1 MGEVKSHEF
10 DGFVRGAARSVRVF
24 VIYGPDRGLVSE
36 RAAQIAAM
44 TGIALDD
51 PFAVIKLDAADV
63 ARDAGRLMD
72 EVNALGLFG
81 GDRLVWIKGAANE
94 KPLADAIAILATT
107 PPEGSTVIVEAGDL
121 KKGAALRKAAE
132 GGRGAVA
139 IPCYADDGRA
149 LNALIDQELAAEG
162 LRISTA
168 ARQRLVEAIGGD
180 RLASRNEVRKLA
192 LYARGQTTVEEED
205 VAAIIGDASAI
216 SVDDAVDAVLKG
228 DKDGFVHAMHKI
240 VTSKTAVF
248 LVLQAC
254 LRQFQLLDLMRSEMD
269 EKRSQAGQVV
279 ATLGRHLH
287 FRRKPVIERALKSWD
302 GPSIRREMQKLQSAI
317 LQSRQRQSL
326 EDTIAMQTLLSSV
339 LQSARR

>member
-10 DGFVRGAARSVRVF
+10 DGFVRGAARSDRVF

-36 RAAQIAAM
+36 RATQIAAM

-287 FRRKPVIERALKSWD
+287 FRRKPVIEKALKSWD

-326 EDTIAMQTLLSSV
+326 EDSVAMQTLLSSV

>member
-1 MGEVKSHEF
+1 M
-10 DGFVRGAARSVRVF
+10 
-24 VIYGPDRGLVSE
+24 IYGPDRGLVSE

-51 PFAVIKLDAADV
+51 PFAVIKLDASDV

-216 SVDDAVDAVLKG
+216 SVDDAVDAVMKG

-287 FRRKPVIERALKSWD
+287 FRRKPVIEKALKSWD

-326 EDTIAMQTLLSSV
+326 EDSVAMQTLLSSV

>member
-1 MGEVKSHEF
+1 MAQKKAHEVEGWLKRPPE
-10 DGFVRGAARSVRVF
+10 DVRIVLF
-24 VIYGPDRGLVSE
+24 YGPDRGLVSE
-36 RAAQIAAM
+36 RARRFADW
-44 TGIALDD
+44 TGLSLDD
-51 PFAVIKLDAADV
+51 PFSVVRLDAAEID
-63 ARDAGRLMD
+63 REPGRLLD
-72 EVNALGLFG
+72 EARALSMFSQR
-81 GDRLVWIKGAANE
+81 RLVWVRGASNQKG
-94 KPLADAIAILATT
+94 LADQVATLAAD
-107 PPEGSTVIVEAGDL
+107 PPPDTFVLVEAGDL

-287 FRRKPVIERALKSWD
+287 FRRKPVIEKALKSWD

-326 EDTIAMQTLLSSV
+326 EDSVAMQTLLSSV